1 MEYYAV
7 IKKKR
12 IEDFYKLIGNDFQEI
27 ILNEK
32 K

>member
-7 IKKKR
+7 IKKR